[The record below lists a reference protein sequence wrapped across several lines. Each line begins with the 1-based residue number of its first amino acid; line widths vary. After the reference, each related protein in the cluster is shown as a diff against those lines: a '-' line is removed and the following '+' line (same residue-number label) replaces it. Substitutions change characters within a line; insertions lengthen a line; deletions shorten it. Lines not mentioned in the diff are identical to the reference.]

1 MQRIFQNEDFSN
13 SFTRQNLSLSMIL
26 KRLEN
31 RERLLFEQLVKTIPL
46 NQYSSIILATE
57 IQQIRTLRKKLQM
70 LNEFISN
77 IHLKQ
82 FSKKTECGV

>member
-1 MQRIFQNEDFSN
+1 MQRLFHNEDFSN
-13 SFTRQNLSLSMIL
+13 SFTRQKFSLSVIL

-31 RERLLFEQLVKTIPL
+31 RERLLFEQLVKTIPM
-46 NQYSSIILATE
+46 NKHSSIILATE

-70 LNEFISN
+70 LNELISN

-82 FSKKTECGV
+82 FSKKTQWVI